1 MVEPVLSR
9 LKKYLIA
16 NKTKHYPYPA
26 YDVSLAGNIHLHLVG
41 SIHMASKN
49 MFPLPQTLIN
59 KLNQSDALIVEAD
72 ITDTVPPLTNN
83 PDIPCPPVKQR
94 LSPSLYLKFKH
105 YCQEIKLHYEQL
117 DALAAWQ
124 IALFLQAN
132 QAQSLGLFP
141 QYGIDYQLLQV
152 AQQQQK
158 PIIELEGAA
167 SQIELL
173 MNLPNNGQSL
183 LEDTLTYWRSN
194 ARSLQIML
202 SWWINFKPELNLKLS
217 RTFRDDVYQ
226 LLMQERNLLWCQ
238 KLKKLSAGHYV
249 VAVGALHLYG
259 DNNLAN
265 LFKRQID

>member
-1 MVEPVLSR
+1 MVAPILSR

-26 YDVSLAGNIHLHLVG
+26 YDISLAGNIHLHLIG

-49 MFPLPQTLIN
+49 MFPLPQILIN
-59 KLNQSDALIVEAD
+59 KLNQCDALIVEAD

-83 PDIPCPPVKQR
+83 PVIPYPPVKQR
-94 LSPSLYLKFKH
+94 LSPALYLKFKY
-105 YCQEIKLHYEQL
+105 YCQEIKLYVEQL
-117 DALAAWQ
+117 DRLAAWQ
-124 IALFLQAN
+124 IALILQAN
-132 QAQSLGLFP
+132 QAQNLGLLP
-141 QYGIDYQLLQV
+141 QYGIDYQLLL
-152 AQQQQK
+152 AARQQQK
-158 PIIELEGAA
+158 PIIELEGAT

-183 LEDTLTYWRSN
+183 LEDTLTYWHSN

-202 SWWINFKPELNLKLS
+202 SWWMNFKPEVDLKLP

-259 DNNLAN
+259 DNNLAS
-265 LFKRQID
+265 LFKQQID